1 MSRDEKLQIV
11 SNVLNNTK
19 VFNTIADALGEL
31 WINPNDDF
39 FHDVEEFILD
49 NIERMDEELVRDS
62 MFKELRDSSEIDTS
76 ESMQSHHERFSDY
89 GEDR

>member
-1 MSRDEKLQIV
+1 MSRDEKLLIV

-19 VFNTIADALGEL
+19 VFITIADALGEL

-49 NIERMDEELVRDS
+49 NIERMDEELLRDS
-62 MFKELRDSSEIDTS
+62 MLKDLEETKLSLTRAKYLE
-76 ESMQSHHERFSDY
+76 QW
-89 GEDR
+89 

>member
-1 MSRDEKLQIV
+1 MSRDEKLLIV

-49 NIERMDEELVRDS
+49 NIERMDAEMIFDRFVDS
-62 MFKELRDSSEIDTS
+62 LD
-76 ESMQSHHERFSDY
+76 
-89 GEDR
+89 EDEKPHWIKG